1 MTYSIVA
8 LDRESGELGVGI
20 QSRAF
25 RSGAGVPFAL
35 PGVGAVASQA
45 FSEKSYGPLGLEL
58 IVVLTQELGKAPET
72 LTYPEKGVDWP
83 TEEELRKGS

>member
-25 RSGAGVPFAL
+25 RPRT
-35 PGVGAVASQA
+35 ASTPPPQC
-45 FSEKSYGPLGLEL
+45 FCQFFGE
-58 IVVLTQELGKAPET
+58 IHQEH
-72 LTYPEKGVDWP
+72 
-83 TEEELRKGS
+83 